1 MAVLTIQNPLRHLHR
16 SEGQAESHRHINGQ
30 ESDLLV
36 LAGGYC
42 RNRLRE
48 ALAIS
53 AGIQDICL
61 RLPHDPGT
69 YMVTATPYSGAGGT
83 GTAGTSLTVTITVVS
98 QFLYFTDGAYAVADE
113 HEGF

>member
-1 MAVLTIQNPLRHLHR
+1 MPEDLRREAGLAFKSKSRRKWEDRRKIAKSHS
-16 SEGQAESHRHINGQ
+16 SELFRK
-30 ESDLLV
+30 
-36 LAGGYC
+36 
-42 RNRLRE
+42 

-53 AGIQDICL
+53 AGIQDMCL
-61 RLPHDPGT
+61 RLPHDPRHV
-69 YMVTATPYSGAGGT
+69 YVAAAPYSEAGGT